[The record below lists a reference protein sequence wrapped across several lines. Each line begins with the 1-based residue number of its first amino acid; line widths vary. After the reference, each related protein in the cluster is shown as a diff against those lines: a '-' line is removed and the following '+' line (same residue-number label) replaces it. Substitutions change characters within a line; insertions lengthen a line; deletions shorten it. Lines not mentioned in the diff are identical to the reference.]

1 MRKKLSNERGLTL
14 IEVLAATVIGT
25 MLILLIGNALLFGL
39 KQYKN
44 QSIKAQELTDVT
56 FVAKV
61 ITKDIRK
68 ATEVTINEGGS
79 ILSLRIEDDEV
90 IYKFNEEDKIILKNN
105 EIFFTGIGTFKVM
118 LDEERSHLPDE
129 ENRLLNLEI
138 ESQNKNGIEE
148 KIDTKIY
155 LRKGVEFD

>member
-1 MRKKLSNERGLTL
+1 MRGQLRNERGLTL

-68 ATEVTINEGGS
+68 ATEVKVDEVGN
-79 ILSLRIEDDEV
+79 ILILIIDDDETK
-90 IYKFNEEDKIILKNN
+90 YELDDENNFLLKNN
-105 EIFFTGIGTFKVM
+105 KELFERIDSFVVSESGSLLNIKIESKGKNGKVEKIETEIYIG
-118 LDEERSHLPDE
+118 EER
-129 ENRLLNLEI
+129 R
-138 ESQNKNGIEE
+138 
-148 KIDTKIY
+148 
-155 LRKGVEFD
+155 R